1 MSDVNDQG
9 FYNRSLE
16 RALQILNAFS
26 YEKQALTLT
35 ELSEILKLSMAT
47 ISRLCSTLIKFDF
60 LKYDQN
66 SKQYFLGLKLFELGG
81 IIFSSFSIRGTA
93 TPHIIRLQSK
103 LGKTMFLG
111 ILQNNELIYIDK
123 RDDPRNPIIFASR
136 IGTRRPPHF
145 GMLGQLLMAYLSDSE
160 VDQLLT
166 QSPLIPFT
174 KKSITDVK
182 EFKQRLLN
190 TRKQG
195 FFVDEE
201 SAFDGITGVAAPIR
215 NFTGA
220 VVAAIGIGFISS
232 SVTGDELKQI
242 INDMIETAKEIS
254 RELGWKNKEDL

>member
-16 RALQILNAFS
+16 RALQILNVFN
-26 YEKQALTLT
+26 YERQALSLT

-47 ISRLCSTLIKFDF
+47 VSRLCFTLIKYDF
-60 LKYDQN
+60 LKFDQG
-66 SKQYFLGLKLFELGG
+66 SKQYSLGLKLFELGG

-145 GMLGQLLMAYLSDSE
+145 GMLGQLLMAYLPDNE
-160 VDQLLT
+160 VDQLLVH
-166 QSPLIPFT
+166 SPLIPFA

-182 EFKQRLLN
+182 EFKQSLLN

-195 FFVDEE
+195 FFIDEE

-232 SVTGDELKQI
+232 SVTADELKQI

>member
-1 MSDVNDQG
+1 
-9 FYNRSLE
+9 
-16 RALQILNAFS
+16 
-26 YEKQALTLT
+26 
-35 ELSEILKLSMAT
+35 
-47 ISRLCSTLIKFDF
+47 
-60 LKYDQN
+60 
-66 SKQYFLGLKLFELGG
+66 
-81 IIFSSFSIRGTA
+81 
-93 TPHIIRLQSK
+93 
-103 LGKTMFLG
+103 MFLG

-145 GMLGQLLMAYLSDSE
+145 GMLGQLLMAYLPDNE
-160 VDQLLT
+160 VDQLLVH
-166 QSPLIPFT
+166 SPLIPFA

-182 EFKQRLLN
+182 EFKQSLLN

-195 FFVDEE
+195 FFIDEE

-232 SVTGDELKQI
+232 SVTADELKQI